1 MTHQPNGSPAQPM
14 PKVVAASLS
23 GAMLEWYD
31 FNLYG
36 ISAAL
41 VFSRLFFPDIDP
53 VLGTLASLATF
64 GVGFV
69 SRPIGA
75 LVFGHLGDRVGRKQ
89 VLVTTMMIIGGATFL
104 IGLLP
109 DYHSI
114 GLWAPALLV
123 LLRLVQG
130 LGLGGE
136 FGGAS
141 LLTVEHAP
149 RARRGF
155 WGSLP
160 QTGGAIGYLIAV
172 SVVSL
177 FAALPDDQFLSWGW
191 RIPFLLSA
199 VLLAV
204 GLVVRL
210 KIQETP
216 AFDEVKRT
224 GRRERI
230 PLWTALRRYPR
241 SIAVAF
247 GARIGEAG
255 SSQIYQPFVIS
266 YVTTSLGYGEN
277 VALTGVVLYNVIA
290 LALIPVAGAISD
302 RVGRR
307 PLYLAGGVLVALT
320 AFPYFWLLNS
330 GSTWWAWT
338 AMALAALGSAV
349 CMSSLQATL
358 FTEMFG
364 VRVRY
369 SGMSFA
375 YQTSAMVAGFVP
387 AAATSLLVASG
398 GAIWP
403 VAALVAALGLASV
416 VSTAFMRETRELDVS
431 ELESRGTGART
442 AAGDP

>member
-1 MTHQPNGSPAQPM
+1 MPHRPTDPPAQSM

-23 GAMLEWYD
+23 GALLEWYD

-41 VFSRLFFPDIDP
+41 VFGRLFFPDIDP

-75 LVFGHLGDRVGRKQ
+75 LIFGHFGDRIGRKR

-109 DYHSI
+109 DYRAI

-123 LLRLVQG
+123 TLRLVQG

-141 LLTVEHAP
+141 LLVVEHAP

-155 WGSLP
+155 WGSIP
-160 QTGGAIGYLIAV
+160 QTGGPIGYLIAV
-172 SVVSL
+172 SVMAL
-177 FAALPDDQFLSWGW
+177 FSALPDEQFLSWGW

-199 VLLAV
+199 VLLVA

-216 AFDEVKRT
+216 AFRAVQRS
-224 GRRERI
+224 GERVRV
-230 PLWTALRRYPR
+230 PLWTALRRYPKN
-241 SIAVAF
+241 IAVAF
-247 GARIGEAG
+247 GARLGEAG
-255 SSQIYQPFVIS
+255 TSQIYQPFVIS
-266 YVTTSLGYGEN
+266 YVTTTLGYGES
-277 VALTGVVLYNVIA
+277 VSLIGVVFYNIVG
-290 LALIPVAGAISD
+290 LALIPVVGAVSD

-307 PLYLAGGVLVALT
+307 PLYLLGGIIVVIT
-320 AFPYFWLLNS
+320 VFPYFWLLNS
-330 GSTWWAWT
+330 GSVGLVWA
-338 AMALAALGSAV
+338 AMALAGLGSAV
-349 CMSSLQATL
+349 CMSSLQPTL

-375 YQTSAMVAGFVP
+375 YQSSAMVAGFVP
-387 AAATSLLVASG
+387 AVATSLIVASG

-403 VAALVAALGLASV
+403 VAVLVVGLGLVSV
-416 VSTAFMRETRELDVS
+416 LSTSRMRETREMDTS
-431 ELESRGTGART
+431 ERETQRAGA
-442 AAGDP
+442 DPTVHG